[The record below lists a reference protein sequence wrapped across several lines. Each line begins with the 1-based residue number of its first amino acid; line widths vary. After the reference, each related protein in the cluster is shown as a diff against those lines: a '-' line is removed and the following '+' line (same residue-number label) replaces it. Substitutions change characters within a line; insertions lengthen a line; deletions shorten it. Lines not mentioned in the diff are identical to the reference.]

1 MKEKN
6 TNMDINLESREW
18 MEKDE
23 DGAARHFVNAGFSS
37 TKQVMEMRVFD
48 MLNICGIDRIMAEEM
63 MYALYRFFNDN
74 SEADEALYYGA
85 IDQYFDYAGWR
96 KNHPDVSKVLVE
108 DIILA
113 DGMNFEALEALFD
126 RVARRFWKSEEY
138 NSRRYRYWGYSEMA
152 HEIGWG
158 NEE

>member
-23 DGAARHFVNAGFSS
+23 DGAARQFVHAGFTS
-37 TKQVMEMRVFD
+37 TKQIMEMRVFD
-48 MLNICGIDRIMAEEM
+48 ILNICGIDRIMAEEM

-74 SEADEALYYGA
+74 RDADEALYYGT
-85 IDQYFDYAGWR
+85 IDQYFDYADWR
-96 KNHPDVSKVLVE
+96 LKHPDASKVLVE

-113 DGMNFEALEALFD
+113 DGMNFDALAVLFD
-126 RVARRFWKSEEY
+126 RVARKFWKSEEY
-138 NSRRYRYWGYSEMA
+138 NSREYRYWGYSDLALEM
-152 HEIGWG
+152 GW
-158 NEE
+158 EE